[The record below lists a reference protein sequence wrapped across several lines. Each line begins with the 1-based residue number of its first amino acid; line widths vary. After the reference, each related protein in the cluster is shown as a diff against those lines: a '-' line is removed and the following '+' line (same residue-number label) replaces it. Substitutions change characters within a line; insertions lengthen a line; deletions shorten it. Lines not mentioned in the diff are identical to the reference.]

1 MNVIK
6 FDIEIKKGWFLPD
19 KKKSVKEKIITSF
32 EKELDFQGTFID
44 RLKEEWDNIQLPS
57 LKALNSSSF
66 LVGFVTSKN
75 IKIFL
80 FEKNNTGLRG
90 KNNIALEVIAYGD
103 LPVEQILN
111 ESFTKIQDVNRDL
124 NCNHINDTRIFI
136 FPFDTSTRDIYNY
149 ELKVRAEL
157 KSPYNISNNDLFR
170 WIFMFLIAA
179 FSAILY
185 FKLDNSTTDPLQKEK
200 NNAILNI
207 YISVCG
213 SAIFY
218 LISDAVLYFVI
229 PFFKR
234 RSHRNVQINNLSSV
248 VEARTE
254 LTINN
259 EEELTIPE

>member
-6 FDIEIKKGWFLPD
+6 FDIEIKKGWFFAD
-19 KKKSVKEKIITSF
+19 KKKSVKEQIVFAF
-32 EKELDFQGTFID
+32 EKELDFEGPFID
-44 RLKEEWDNIQLPS
+44 RLKEEWENIQLPS
-57 LKALNSSSF
+57 LKALNSSNF

-111 ESFTKIQDVNRDL
+111 ESFTKIQSVNDNL
-124 NCNHINDTRIFI
+124 KCNHINDTRIFI

-157 KSPYNISNNDLFR
+157 KSPYNISKNDIFR

-179 FSAILY
+179 ISSIIY
-185 FKLDNSTTDPLQKEK
+185 FKIDNSKADPTQKEK
-200 NNAILNI
+200 NDAILNI
-207 YISVCG
+207 FISICG

-254 LTINN
+254 LPFNDD
-259 EEELTIPE
+259 EELIIPE